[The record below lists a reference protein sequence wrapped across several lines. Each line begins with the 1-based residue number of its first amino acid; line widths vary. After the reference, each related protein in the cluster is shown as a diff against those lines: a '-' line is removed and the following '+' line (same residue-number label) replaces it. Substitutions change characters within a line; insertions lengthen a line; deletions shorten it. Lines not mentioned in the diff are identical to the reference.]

1 MRVEN
6 ADDSGSDKSGSDKEP
21 KVGSSGRM
29 SKKEKSLNSK
39 LEKCEEDMKAF
50 AESGEGNPSKI
61 VKMLNSVTKRMD
73 KYGFEYAAMD
83 TMEGYADL
91 MRAAEDQCSGKSC
104 SDSDRYD

>member
-6 ADDSGSDKSGSDKEP
+6 VDESGSDKEP
-21 KVGSSGRM
+21 KVGSSDKI
-29 SKKEKSLNSK
+29 SKKEKSLNNK

-73 KYGFEYAAMD
+73 KHGFEYAAMD
-83 TMEGYADL
+83 TMEGYSVL
-91 MRAAEDQCSGKSC
+91 MDAMENWCSGSSC
-104 SDSDRYD
+104 SGSDSD